1 MLVTL
6 WRHGE
11 AGQAASDAARELTVR
26 GGEHVGMTVKAYKDW
41 CQNTKVEL
49 PSYCA
54 HSPLTRTCQTATIL
68 DAHLCFETLVSHD
81 QLAPGQ
87 RSYSQGRFLQ
97 DDVAHQLIVGH
108 QPYLSELINVWCD
121 TAQYHGLSTGGVAI
135 IRLLMPSRG
144 GGELLYYEPEGFLF

>member
-1 MLVTL
+1 
-6 WRHGE
+6 
-11 AGQAASDAARELTVR
+11 
-26 GGEHVGMTVKAYKDW
+26 
-41 CQNTKVEL
+41 
-49 PSYCA
+49 
-54 HSPLTRTCQTATIL
+54 
-68 DAHLCFETLVSHD
+68 LCFETWVSHD

-121 TAQYHGLSTGGVAI
+121 TAQYHGLSTSGVAI

>member
-1 MLVTL
+1 VLVTL

-26 GGEHVGMTVKAYKDW
+26 GGEHVGMTAKAYKDW
-41 CQNTKVEL
+41 CQNTEVEL

-54 HSPLTRTCQTATIL
+54 HSPLTRTYQTASIL
-68 DAHLCFETLVSHD
+68 EAHLCFETLVSHD

-87 RSYSQGRFLQ
+87 RSYSQGRFLEA
-97 DDVAHQLIVGH
+97 DVAHQLIVGH

-121 TAQYHGLSTGGVAI
+121 TAQYHGLSTNGVAI

>member
-49 PSYCA
+49 
-54 HSPLTRTCQTATIL
+54 Q
-68 DAHLCFETLVSHD
+68 
-81 QLAPGQ
+81 
-87 RSYSQGRFLQ
+87 
-97 DDVAHQLIVGH
+97 
-108 QPYLSELINVWCD
+108 
-121 TAQYHGLSTGGVAI
+121 
-135 IRLLMPSRG
+135 
-144 GGELLYYEPEGFLF
+144 

>member
-41 CQNTKVEL
+41 CQNTKVKL

-54 HSPLTRTCQTATIL
+54 HSPLTRTCQTASIL

-121 TAQYHGLSTGGVAI
+121 TAQYHGLSTSGVGI

>member
-54 HSPLTRTCQTATIL
+54 HSPLTRTYQTASIL

-121 TAQYHGLSTGGVAI
+121 TAPYHGLSTSGVAI

>member
-11 AGQAASDAARELTVR
+11 AGPAASDAARELTVR

-54 HSPLTRTCQTATIL
+54 HSPLTRTCLTASIL

-97 DDVAHQLIVGH
+97 DDEVHQLIVGH

-121 TAQYHGLSTGGVAI
+121 TAQYHGLSTSGVAI

>member
-54 HSPLTRTCQTATIL
+54 HSPLTRTCQTASIL

-87 RSYSQGRFLQ
+87 RSYSHGRFLQ

-121 TAQYHGLSTGGVAI
+121 TAQYHGLSTSGVAI

-144 GGELLYYEPEGFLF
+144 GGALLYYEPEGFLF